1 MVGHLRANILKRIGD
16 SVNGQNSYLKVRV
29 EIIIK
34 DIKIDEREEKSG
46 AKPQWFVKLRGVQ
59 KRSTKQT

>member
-1 MVGHLRANILKRIGD
+1 M
-16 SVNGQNSYLKVRV
+16 NGQNSYLKVRV